1 MLSFYGHTP
10 SSTASVE
17 NSTQTNSNAT
27 PTCMNATLNEFGE
40 IPELEFHRKLIY
52 MLAES
57 QLTPLL
63 RRKLDA
69 DDIVQETMH
78 AAYLNFDQVREPD
91 SPLVVKK
98 WLKQI
103 LANVLTDQFRRFN
116 SDKRDVNLEL
126 SLAANLDN
134 SSAGVERWIAA
145 GHTSPSMA
153 AARNEDFAKLAD
165 GLKLLPEDVRDVI
178 IQKHINNKSIK
189 EIADSIGRST
199 ASVAGLLRRGLAT
212 LRASFD

>member
-1 MLSFYGHTP
+1 
-10 SSTASVE
+10 
-17 NSTQTNSNAT
+17 
-27 PTCMNATLNEFGE
+27 MNATQNDFGE
-40 IPELEFHRKLIY
+40 SPELEFHRKLMY

-63 RRKLDA
+63 RKKLDA

-78 AAYLNFDQVREPD
+78 AAYRNFDQVREPN
-91 SPLVVKK
+91 SPIVVKK

-116 SDKRDVNLEL
+116 SDKRDINLEL

-134 SSAGVERWIAA
+134 SSAGVDRWVSA

-165 GLKLLPEDVRDVI
+165 GLKLLPEDVRDVV

-189 EIADSIGRST
+189 EIADGIGRST
-199 ASVAGLLRRGLAT
+199 ASVAGLLRRGLAA